1 MEKAPD
7 KIYVPIVNLGIE
19 EGEHPAPLWWNK
31 DKKSEHS
38 DVVGTIAYI
47 RKDALLEWA
56 NERKK
61 NISEK
66 QQKYPQDNDW
76 YDGESFILDELIDK
90 INSL

>member
-19 EGEHPAPLWWNK
+19 DGEHPAPLWWNK
-31 DKKSEHS
+31 DKKSEHP

-56 NERKK
+56 RTLKESVENNEPFNDVKMGFTSG
-61 NISEK
+61 ISV
-66 QQKYPQDNDW
+66 
-76 YDGESFILDELIDK
+76 LIDK
-90 INSL
+90 LNSL

>member
-31 DKKSEHS
+31 DKKSEHP
-38 DVVGTIAYI
+38 DVVGTIGYI
-47 RKDALLEWA
+47 RKDTLLEWLNKQLVA
-56 NERKK
+56 SAESLRFERNKAFA
-61 NISEK
+61 
-66 QQKYPQDNDW
+66 DV
-76 YDGESFILDELIDK
+76 IDK